1 MACMYGIDLQSK
13 FPEKFPYEKDFS
25 GELTFFQFCLENYI
39 YENKLDLDQL
49 LEKMKADSYFCHDF
63 RKSVIEYYIK
73 KIAEFSQEPDRR
85 FYSHMLLWDS
95 DALVKNALENIIKF
109 KDFFVSFE
117 DLISRKYLEFEL
129 DFSNDEEDEESEEWT
144 REHESEIF
152 GEALNGDSTYLD

>member
-13 FPEKFPYEKDFS
+13 FPKKFPYEKDLS
-25 GELTFFQFCLENYI
+25 GEFAFFQFCLENYI
-39 YENKLDLDQL
+39 YENKLELDQL
-49 LEKMKADSYFCHDF
+49 LEKMKTDSYFCHDF

-95 DALVKNALENIIKF
+95 DALVKNALENIIKY

-117 DLISRKYLEFEL
+117 DLISRKFLEFEL

-144 REHESEIF
+144 REHEGEIF
-152 GEALNGDSTYLD
+152 GEAMNGDSTYLD

>member
-1 MACMYGIDLQSK
+1 
-13 FPEKFPYEKDFS
+13 
-25 GELTFFQFCLENYI
+25 
-39 YENKLDLDQL
+39 
-49 LEKMKADSYFCHDF
+49 MKADSYFCHDF

-73 KIAEFSQEPDRR
+73 KIAEFSQKPDRR

-95 DALVKNALENIIKF
+95 DALVKNALENIIKY

-144 REHESEIF
+144 REHEGEIF

>member
-25 GELTFFQFCLENYI
+25 GEFAFFQFCLENYI
-39 YENKLDLDQL
+39 YENKLELDQL
-49 LEKMKADSYFCHDF
+49 FEKMKTDSYFCHDF

-144 REHESEIF
+144 REHESEFF

>member
-13 FPEKFPYEKDFS
+13 FPEKFPYEKDLS

-39 YENKLDLDQL
+39 YENKLELDQL
-49 LEKMKADSYFCHDF
+49 LEKMKADSYFCHDL

-85 FYSHMLLWDS
+85 FYSHMLLCDS
-95 DALVKNALENIIKF
+95 DALVKNALENIIKY

-117 DLISRKYLEFEL
+117 DLIQENIWNLNWISLMMRKMKKVK
-129 DFSNDEEDEESEEWT
+129 
-144 REHESEIF
+144 
-152 GEALNGDSTYLD
+152 NGPVNMKVKFLVKH

>member
-13 FPEKFPYEKDFS
+13 FPKKFPYEKDFS
-25 GELTFFQFCLENYI
+25 GEFAFFQFCLENYI

-49 LEKMKADSYFCHDF
+49 LEKMKADSYFCHDL

-85 FYSHMLLWDS
+85 FYSHMLLHDS
-95 DALVKNALENIIKF
+95 DELVKNALENIIKD

-129 DFSNDEEDEESEEWT
+129 DFSNAEEDEESEEWT
-144 REHESEIF
+144 REHEGEIF

>member
-1 MACMYGIDLQSK
+1 MSCMYGRDLQSK
-13 FPEKFPYEKDFS
+13 FPKKYSAEKDLS

-39 YENKLDLDQL
+39 YENKLELDQL
-49 LEKMKADSYFCHDF
+49 LEKMKADSYFCHDL

-85 FYSHMLLWDS
+85 FYSHMFLWDS
-95 DALVKNALENIIKF
+95 DELVKNALENIIKY

-129 DFSNDEEDEESEEWT
+129 DFSNDEEDEESEEWI
-144 REHESEIF
+144 REHEGEIF